1 MMRFALVASLLVSC
15 RHSLDEED
23 PGGGKDGEQACAIS
37 TNSATC
43 AEAEAGQHADLE
55 FIETSIFMPGCAL
68 TSCHAGNSTA
78 AGKIDL
84 RPGKSH
90 AHLVNVASAIDPTRK
105 LVVPNDVNASYLMLM
120 LRDFPPQEA
129 SPPGEAPPERAGYM
143 PKGNAT
149 LCCQKLDALERWILA
164 GAPTN

>member
-1 MMRFALVASLLVSC
+1 MSC
-15 RHSLDEED
+15 RYSLDKDD
-23 PGGGKDGEQACAIS
+23 PGGDDGEQACAIN

-43 AEAEAGQHADLE
+43 VEAEAGQHADLE
-55 FIETSIFMPGCAL
+55 FIEKSIFMPGCAF
-68 TSCHAGNSTA
+68 TSCHNGGNTA

-84 RPGKSH
+84 RPGQSH
-90 AHLVNVASAIDPTRK
+90 AHLVNFTSAIDPTRK

-129 SPPGEAPPERAGYM
+129 SPPGQDPPERAGYM
-143 PKGNAT
+143 PMGNAT
-149 LCCQKLDALERWILA
+149 LCCQKLDAIERWILA